1 VVNQRQRRAVSFYL
15 LVSWLVSGVGLF
27 LSLWIVV
34 PAPTFTLL
42 PLGVG
47 APEISPWLLGLN
59 GLGLLLAGKG
69 GIGLPA
75 QSACRHQTLR
85 IALGLSLI
93 GLLLS
98 ALPLS
103 QFAATNRRADA
114 AMVQVFGSGYR
125 ADIPTNSVPLRSQ
138 PFVLLDALRGI
149 RDRPVRHTS
158 GIVFAKPD
166 GVPLSLEIYRPPQ
179 VGVYPALIVIH
190 GGAWQSGS
198 PSDYANF
205 SRYMAAQG
213 YVVWAIAYRLAPR
226 YQFPA
231 QLQDV
236 KTALA
241 FIQTHAAEYET
252 DPTRMALLGRSA
264 GAQLALLAAYA
275 PDAPPLK
282 AVVSYYGP
290 VDLTAG
296 YYDLPQPDPINT
308 RAVLR
313 TFLGGTPVEL
323 GDRYRAASPL
333 NFVTRPLPPSLLV
346 YGDRDH
352 IVLAKFGRRLAT
364 QLQRV
369 GSPVVY
375 LEIPWA
381 EHAFDT
387 IFHGVSNQLT
397 LYYTERFLA
406 LTLKNRG

>member
-1 VVNQRQRRAVSFYL
+1 MVTFRQRRWFNGYL
-15 LVSWLVSGVGLF
+15 LLSWLVSGVGLF

-47 APEISPWLLGLN
+47 APEVSPWLLGLN
-59 GLGLLLAGKG
+59 GLGLLLAGNG
-69 GIGLPA
+69 CIGLPA
-75 QSACRHQTLR
+75 PSAYRHKTLR
-85 IALGLSLI
+85 IALGFSLV

-103 QFAATNRRADA
+103 QFAVTNRRADA
-114 AMVQVFGSGYR
+114 AMVQTFGRNYA
-125 ADIPTNSVPLRSQ
+125 ADLSASSATLRPH

-149 RDRPVRHTS
+149 PTRPVRHTS
-158 GIVFAKPD
+158 GIVFAQPD
-166 GVPLSLEIYRPPQ
+166 GVTLALEVYRPSQ

-241 FIQTHAAEYET
+241 FIQRHAAEYET
-252 DPTRMALLGRSA
+252 DPTRLALLGRSA
-264 GAQLALLAAYA
+264 GAQLALLAAYD

-333 NFVTRPLPPSLLV
+333 PLVTRPLPPSLLV

-352 IVLAKFGRRLAT
+352 IVLAKFGRSLAE

-387 IFHGVSNQLT
+387 IFHGISNQLT

-406 LTLKNRG
+406 LTLKNQR